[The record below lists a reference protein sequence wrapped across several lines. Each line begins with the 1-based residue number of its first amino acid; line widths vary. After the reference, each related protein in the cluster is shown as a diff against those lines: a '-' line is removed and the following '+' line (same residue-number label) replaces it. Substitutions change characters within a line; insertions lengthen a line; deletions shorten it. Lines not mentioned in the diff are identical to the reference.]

1 MSDPGFKSCPFC
13 GGDAFHV
20 QQCAESAMHRG
31 QFFPEFI
38 RCLGCD
44 VYFRGEGAH
53 AKWNT
58 RHKENPWHYPA
69 HNLDLPNLPE
79 PGEIVVVY
87 YRIAGLV
94 VGPTIMT
101 PVHADGPPTVAGVSI
116 YQPIVRWCRIP
127 EE

>member
-1 MSDPGFKSCPFC
+1 MSDYYDGYYI
-13 GGDAFHV
+13 GDAHKN
-20 QQCAESAMHRG
+20 E
-31 QFFPEFI
+31 
-38 RCLGCD
+38 CLCL
-44 VYFRGEGAH
+44 EC
-53 AKWNT
+53 
-58 RHKENPWHYPA
+58 ENPRLIKRIAELEAGAAEIANHWHYPA
-69 HNLDLPNLPE
+69 HNLDLDNLPE